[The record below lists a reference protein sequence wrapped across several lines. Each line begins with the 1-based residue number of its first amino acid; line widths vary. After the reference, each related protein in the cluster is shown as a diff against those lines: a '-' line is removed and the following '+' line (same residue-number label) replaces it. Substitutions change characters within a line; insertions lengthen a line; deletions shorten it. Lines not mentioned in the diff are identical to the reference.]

1 MSPPLPSS
9 CAGTTGRTAARGGG
23 KLAAAAQRKREREK
37 LLAVVARS
45 REPASDKAH
54 AHEHRATPAT
64 PSSVDRASRLS
75 HRSAEKLKQQT
86 VIASV
91 SSVFVATPLPELP
104 SIPEHGTDEGEG
116 HGVRLLDLEV
126 LAESGDETT
135 TIAPAGQEET
145 ADIGT
150 GDTTVRPSSMFDREA
165 AVAFAEKAVDE
176 DPDYVCAAGQFC
188 RSVGDHTSSR
198 SPCVNCNELAHHF
211 CAEYWSEQN
220 PVEPHLV
227 ITIKDL
233 SKGGKIR
240 LKNTP
245 SAQKCDVM
253 FCILCESR
261 WKAMKVSAAA
271 KIAAKKSS
279 KRPQSSS
286 TPPSEQRAP
295 TKKKKASATTAPV
308 AVIRELRRVAAFYSQ
323 VYIFTKVEKAKANLR
338 FQLIEEHFYGN
349 PQKRIKGACEML
361 LDGEGPFAAL
371 YNVVEG
377 DFDRELVLKASCCG
391 KATSS
396 SYVAGV
402 HFTVDDLYTFGV
414 DKKVKGRQLWLMGT
428 TVMRSV
434 KKAISIVPKLVP
446 SICSIDKNLAV
457 IMYASGKT
465 ESSLMQFVDN
475 GMFALSM
482 NDPIDVDSDDDDNE
496 VLGATS
502 AKGMPLMRE
511 DVDAGQENHGFDA
524 GSPDDIL
531 VVVDDNDIFDDG
543 EKDDLDM
550 VDDGE
555 KDAFGQQIDAFGHVI
570 APEGYCYVG
579 KLVFICFGPTS
590 KYYAGTLA
598 MGGQSDRTAEE
609 KKKGSRKEQRKVNTD
624 RNNMDRE
631 VGFDRGLTMQSKMQC
646 AMMAQNEDD
655 ADQRHRD
662 MRMMIVTK
670 QIESTERL
678 VELKLKTSSRMSSAG
693 SEAQVNFAINLL
705 MEKLEGYHGVLENM
719 MEEKRTIN
727 PIVGNVL
734 SMAATAMGLEKGAT
748 TKIRLAKGDGS
759 ATAIGGLE
767 KGDDDDIE
775 ENTEDFVSD
784 MLK

>member
-1 MSPPLPSS
+1 
-9 CAGTTGRTAARGGG
+9 
-23 KLAAAAQRKREREK
+23 
-37 LLAVVARS
+37 
-45 REPASDKAH
+45 
-54 AHEHRATPAT
+54 
-64 PSSVDRASRLS
+64 
-75 HRSAEKLKQQT
+75 
-86 VIASV
+86 
-91 SSVFVATPLPELP
+91 
-104 SIPEHGTDEGEG
+104 
-116 HGVRLLDLEV
+116 
-126 LAESGDETT
+126 
-135 TIAPAGQEET
+135 
-145 ADIGT
+145 
-150 GDTTVRPSSMFDREA
+150 
-165 AVAFAEKAVDE
+165 
-176 DPDYVCAAGQFC
+176 
-188 RSVGDHTSSR
+188 
-198 SPCVNCNELAHHF
+198 
-211 CAEYWSEQN
+211 
-220 PVEPHLV
+220 
-227 ITIKDL
+227 
-233 SKGGKIR
+233 
-240 LKNTP
+240 
-245 SAQKCDVM
+245 
-253 FCILCESR
+253 
-261 WKAMKVSAAA
+261 MKVSAAA
-271 KIAAKKSS
+271 KIAAKKS

-286 TPPSEQRAP
+286 TPSDQRAP

-349 PQKRIKGACEML
+349 PQKRIKGACDML

-396 SYVAGV
+396 FYVAGV

-414 DKKVKGRQLWLMGT
+414 GKKVKGRQLWLMGT

-482 NDPIDVDSDDDDNE
+482 NETIEHVDSDDDDNE

-511 DVDAGQENHGFDA
+511 DDDAGEENHGVEA
-524 GSPDDIL
+524 GSPDGIL
-531 VVVDDNDIFDDG
+531 EVVDDDDVFDDG
-543 EKDDLDM
+543 FNM
-550 VDDGE
+550 VDEGE
-555 KDAFGQQIDAFGHVI
+555 RDALGHQIDAFGHVI

-609 KKKGSRKEQRKVNTD
+609 KKKGSRKEQRKVNMD
-624 RNNMDRE
+624 RNNMDRA
-631 VGFDRGLTMQSKMQC
+631 VGFDRGLTMQSKMHC

-655 ADQRHRD
+655 ANQRHRD
-662 MRMMIVTK
+662 MRMLIVTK
-670 QIESTERL
+670 QIEYTERL
-678 VELKLKTSSRMSSAG
+678 VDLKLKTSARMMSSAD
-693 SEAQVNFAINLL
+693 SESQVNFAINLL
-705 MEKLEGYHGVLENM
+705 MEKLEGYHGVLETM
-719 MEEKRTIN
+719 MEEKRMMN

-734 SMAATAMGLEKGAT
+734 SMAATAMGLAKGAT
-748 TKIRLAKGDGS
+748 MANGDGS
-759 ATAIGGLE
+759 ATDIGLE

-775 ENTEDFVSD
+775 ENTED
-784 MLK
+784 

>member
-1 MSPPLPSS
+1 MSPPLPPSVSS
-9 CAGTTGRTAARGGG
+9 RAGTTGRTAARGNG
-23 KLAAAAQRKREREK
+23 KLAAAAQRKREREQ

-54 AHEHRATPAT
+54 AHEHRAPPAT

-116 HGVRLLDLEV
+116 HGVRLLDLDV
-126 LAESGDETT
+126 LAESGEETT
-135 TIAPAGQEET
+135 PIAPAGQEET
-145 ADIGT
+145 ADISST
-150 GDTTVRPSSMFDREA
+150 GDTVRPSSMFDREA
-165 AVAFAEKAVDE
+165 AVAFAENAVD

-198 SPCVNCNELAHHF
+198 SPCVNCNELAHHS

-245 SAQKCDVM
+245 SAQKCNVM

-271 KIAAKKSS
+271 KIAAKKS

-286 TPPSEQRAP
+286 TPSDQRAP

-308 AVIRELRRVAAFYSQ
+308 AVIRELRRLAAFYSQ

-414 DKKVKGRQLWLMGT
+414 GKKVKGRQLWLMGT

-465 ESSLMQFVDN
+465 ESTLMQFVDN

-502 AKGMPLMRE
+502 AKGMPMMRE
-511 DVDAGQENHGFDA
+511 DDDVEENHGFEA
-524 GSPDDIL
+524 GSPDGIL
-531 VVVDDNDIFDDG
+531 EVVDDDDVSDDG

-550 VDDGE
+550 VDEGE
-555 KDAFGQQIDAFGHVI
+555 KDVLGHQIDAFGHVI

-590 KYYAGTLA
+590 KYFAGTLA

-631 VGFDRGLTMQSKMQC
+631 VGFDRGLTMQSKMHC

-655 ADQRHRD
+655 ANQRHRD
-662 MRMMIVTK
+662 MRMLIVTK
-670 QIESTERL
+670 QIEYTERL
-678 VELKLKTSSRMSSAG
+678 VELKLKTSARMSSAD

-705 MEKLEGYHGVLENM
+705 MEKLEGYHGVLETM
-719 MEEKRTIN
+719 MEEKRTMN
-727 PIVGNVL
+727 PIVSTVL
-734 SMAATAMGLEKGAT
+734 SMAATAMGL
-748 TKIRLAKGDGS
+748 AKGDEG
-759 ATAIGGLE
+759 ATAIGLE

-775 ENTEDFVSD
+775 LNTADFVSD

>member
-1 MSPPLPSS
+1 
-9 CAGTTGRTAARGGG
+9 
-23 KLAAAAQRKREREK
+23 
-37 LLAVVARS
+37 
-45 REPASDKAH
+45 
-54 AHEHRATPAT
+54 
-64 PSSVDRASRLS
+64 
-75 HRSAEKLKQQT
+75 
-86 VIASV
+86 
-91 SSVFVATPLPELP
+91 
-104 SIPEHGTDEGEG
+104 
-116 HGVRLLDLEV
+116 
-126 LAESGDETT
+126 
-135 TIAPAGQEET
+135 
-145 ADIGT
+145 
-150 GDTTVRPSSMFDREA
+150 
-165 AVAFAEKAVDE
+165 
-176 DPDYVCAAGQFC
+176 
-188 RSVGDHTSSR
+188 
-198 SPCVNCNELAHHF
+198 VNCNELAHHF

-227 ITIKDL
+227 ITVKDL
-233 SKGGKIR
+233 SKGGKLR

-261 WKAMKVSAAA
+261 WKAIKVSAAA
-271 KIAAKKSS
+271 KIAANKS
-279 KRPQSSS
+279 KRRPIEQSS
-286 TPPSEQRAP
+286 TPSEQRAP
-295 TKKKKASATTAPV
+295 TKKKRASATTAPV

-338 FQLIEEHFYGN
+338 FALIEEHFYGN

-414 DKKVKGRQLWLMGT
+414 DKKVKGLQLWLMGT

-465 ESSLMQFVDN
+465 ESSLMQLVDN
-475 GMFALSM
+475 GMFSLSM
-482 NDPIDVDSDDDDNE
+482 NDTIDNVDSDDDDNE

-502 AKGMPLMRE
+502 AKGMPLTRE
-511 DVDAGQENHGFDA
+511 DGDAGENHDIDDGC
-524 GSPDDIL
+524 PDDIEEI
-531 VVVDDNDIFDDG
+531 DDVNVLLDDG
-543 EKDDLDM
+543 EKDDFD
-550 VDDGE
+550 VVDDDGE
-555 KDAFGQQIDAFGHVI
+555 KDAFGHKIDAFGHVI

-590 KYYAGTLA
+590 KYFAETLA
-598 MGGQSDRTAEE
+598 MGGQSDWTAEE
-609 KKKGSRKEQRKVNTD
+609 KKKGSRKEHCKVNTD

-631 VGFDRGLTMQSKMQC
+631 VGFDRGLTMQSKMHC

-655 ADQRHRD
+655 TNQRHRD
-662 MRMMIVTK
+662 MRMLIVTK
-670 QIESTERL
+670 QIEFTERL
-678 VELKLKTSSRMSSAG
+678 VELKLKMSARMSLAD

-705 MEKLEGYHGVLENM
+705 MEKLEGYHGVLETM

-727 PIVGNVL
+727 PIVGTVL
-734 SMAATAMGLEKGAT
+734 SMAATAMGL
-748 TKIRLAKGDGS
+748 AKGDEG
-759 ATAIGGLE
+759 ATAIGLE

-775 ENTEDFVSD
+775 LNTADFVSD

>member
-1 MSPPLPSS
+1 
-9 CAGTTGRTAARGGG
+9 
-23 KLAAAAQRKREREK
+23 
-37 LLAVVARS
+37 
-45 REPASDKAH
+45 
-54 AHEHRATPAT
+54 
-64 PSSVDRASRLS
+64 
-75 HRSAEKLKQQT
+75 
-86 VIASV
+86 
-91 SSVFVATPLPELP
+91 
-104 SIPEHGTDEGEG
+104 
-116 HGVRLLDLEV
+116 LDV
-126 LAESGDETT
+126 LAESGEETT
-135 TIAPAGQEET
+135 PIAPAGQEET
-145 ADIGT
+145 ADISST
-150 GDTTVRPSSMFDREA
+150 GDTVRPSSMFDQEA
-165 AVAFAEKAVDE
+165 AVAFAENAVD

-198 SPCVNCNELAHHF
+198 SPCVNCNELAHHS

-245 SAQKCDVM
+245 SAQKCNVM

-271 KIAAKKSS
+271 KIAAKKS

-286 TPPSEQRAP
+286 TPSDQRAP

-308 AVIRELRRVAAFYSQ
+308 AVIRELRRLAAFYSQ

-402 HFTVDDLYTFGV
+402 HFTVDNLYTFGV
-414 DKKVKGRQLWLMGT
+414 GKKVKGRQLWLMGT

-465 ESSLMQFVDN
+465 ESTLMQFVDN

-502 AKGMPLMRE
+502 AKGMPMMRE
-511 DVDAGQENHGFDA
+511 DDDVKENHGFEA
-524 GSPDDIL
+524 GSPDGIL
-531 VVVDDNDIFDDG
+531 EVVDDDDVSDDG

-550 VDDGE
+550 VDEGE
-555 KDAFGQQIDAFGHVI
+555 KDALGHQIDAFGHVI

-590 KYYAGTLA
+590 KYFAGTLA

-631 VGFDRGLTMQSKMQC
+631 VGFDRGLTMQSKMHC

-655 ADQRHRD
+655 ANQRHRD
-662 MRMMIVTK
+662 MRMLIVTK
-670 QIESTERL
+670 QIEYTERL
-678 VELKLKTSSRMSSAG
+678 VELKLKTSARMSSAD

-705 MEKLEGYHGVLENM
+705 MEKLEGYHGVLETM
-719 MEEKRTIN
+719 MEEKRTMN
-727 PIVGNVL
+727 PIVSTVL
-734 SMAATAMGLEKGAT
+734 SMAATAMGL
-748 TKIRLAKGDGS
+748 AKGDEG
-759 ATAIGGLE
+759 ATAIGLE
-767 KGDDDDIE
+767 KGDDDEIE
-775 ENTEDFVSD
+775 LNTADFVSD

>member
-1 MSPPLPSS
+1 
-9 CAGTTGRTAARGGG
+9 
-23 KLAAAAQRKREREK
+23 
-37 LLAVVARS
+37 
-45 REPASDKAH
+45 
-54 AHEHRATPAT
+54 
-64 PSSVDRASRLS
+64 
-75 HRSAEKLKQQT
+75 
-86 VIASV
+86 
-91 SSVFVATPLPELP
+91 
-104 SIPEHGTDEGEG
+104 
-116 HGVRLLDLEV
+116 
-126 LAESGDETT
+126 
-135 TIAPAGQEET
+135 
-145 ADIGT
+145 
-150 GDTTVRPSSMFDREA
+150 
-165 AVAFAEKAVDE
+165 
-176 DPDYVCAAGQFC
+176 
-188 RSVGDHTSSR
+188 
-198 SPCVNCNELAHHF
+198 
-211 CAEYWSEQN
+211 
-220 PVEPHLV
+220 
-227 ITIKDL
+227 
-233 SKGGKIR
+233 
-240 LKNTP
+240 
-245 SAQKCDVM
+245 
-253 FCILCESR
+253 
-261 WKAMKVSAAA
+261 
-271 KIAAKKSS
+271 
-279 KRPQSSS
+279 
-286 TPPSEQRAP
+286 
-295 TKKKKASATTAPV
+295 
-308 AVIRELRRVAAFYSQ
+308 
-323 VYIFTKVEKAKANLR
+323 
-338 FQLIEEHFYGN
+338 
-349 PQKRIKGACEML
+349 
-361 LDGEGPFAAL
+361 
-371 YNVVEG
+371 
-377 DFDRELVLKASCCG
+377 
-391 KATSS
+391 
-396 SYVAGV
+396 
-402 HFTVDDLYTFGV
+402 
-414 DKKVKGRQLWLMGT
+414 
-428 TVMRSV
+428 
-434 KKAISIVPKLVP
+434 
-446 SICSIDKNLAV
+446 
-457 IMYASGKT
+457 
-465 ESSLMQFVDN
+465 
-475 GMFALSM
+475 M

-511 DVDAGQENHGFDA
+511 DVDAGEENHGFEA

-531 VVVDDNDIFDDG
+531 VVVDDNDVFDDG

-775 ENTEDFVSD
+775 ENTADFVSD
-784 MLK
+784 IISVVFYAHTNLFRV

>member
-1 MSPPLPSS
+1 
-9 CAGTTGRTAARGGG
+9 
-23 KLAAAAQRKREREK
+23 
-37 LLAVVARS
+37 
-45 REPASDKAH
+45 
-54 AHEHRATPAT
+54 
-64 PSSVDRASRLS
+64 
-75 HRSAEKLKQQT
+75 
-86 VIASV
+86 
-91 SSVFVATPLPELP
+91 
-104 SIPEHGTDEGEG
+104 
-116 HGVRLLDLEV
+116 
-126 LAESGDETT
+126 
-135 TIAPAGQEET
+135 
-145 ADIGT
+145 
-150 GDTTVRPSSMFDREA
+150 
-165 AVAFAEKAVDE
+165 
-176 DPDYVCAAGQFC
+176 
-188 RSVGDHTSSR
+188 
-198 SPCVNCNELAHHF
+198 
-211 CAEYWSEQN
+211 
-220 PVEPHLV
+220 
-227 ITIKDL
+227 
-233 SKGGKIR
+233 
-240 LKNTP
+240 
-245 SAQKCDVM
+245 
-253 FCILCESR
+253 
-261 WKAMKVSAAA
+261 MKVSAAA

-511 DVDAGQENHGFDA
+511 DDDAGEETHGVEA
-524 GSPDDIL
+524 GSPDGIL
-531 VVVDDNDIFDDG
+531 EVVDDDDVFDDG
-543 EKDDLDM
+543 EKDDFDM
-550 VDDGE
+550 VDEGE
-555 KDAFGQQIDAFGHVI
+555 KDAFGHQIDAFGHVI

-705 MEKLEGYHGVLENM
+705 MEKLVGYHGVLENM

-734 SMAATAMGLEKGAT
+734 SMAATAMGLEKGDT

-759 ATAIGGLE
+759 ATAIGLE
-767 KGDDDDIE
+767 EGDDDDIK